1 MESVCFGY
9 SEHTS
14 SVIIHSF
21 QGMKD
26 IVRNIRLPATFG
38 KCEKMV
44 SSQSH
49 LERVFNS
56 KAVLIRFGIAYH

>member
-9 SEHTS
+9 SEHTL
-14 SVIIHSF
+14 SVTIHSF

-26 IVRNIRLPATFG
+26 IVMNIRLPATFG

-44 SSQSH
+44 SSLSH